1 MKAYEIIEGMNSG
14 LNSYVASVRA
24 VVAGAGSITSK
35 VKFEADSLNSAKYL
49 LYRIYGRENV
59 ISIQHA
65 LSEDDGVTKPLTPE
79 ELQVKSLTDKSA
91 RLKQQAKKTKSL
103 QKLQKAQQNYAQVS
117 SAVAKS
123 SMN

>member
-1 MKAYEIIEGMNSG
+1 MKAHEIIEGMNSG
-14 LNSYVASVRA
+14 LNAYVASVRA
-24 VVAGAGSITSK
+24 VVAGAGSVIGK
-35 VKFEADSLNSAKYL
+35 VKFEADSLTSAKYL

-59 ISIQHA
+59 LSIQHA
-65 LSEDDGVTKPLTPE
+65 LIEDDGDTKPLTPA

-91 RLKQQAKKTKSL
+91 QLKQQAKKTKSL

-123 SMN
+123 SMS

>member
-1 MKAYEIIEGMNSG
+1 MRAHEIIEGMNSG
-14 LNSYVASVRA
+14 LNAYVASVRA
-24 VVAGAGSITSK
+24 VVAGAGSVIGK

-65 LSEDDGVTKPLTPE
+65 LIEDDGVTKPLTPA

-91 RLKQQAKKTKSL
+91 QLKQQAKKTKSL

-123 SMN
+123 SMS

>member
-1 MKAYEIIEGMNSG
+1 MRAHEIIEGMNRG
-14 LNSYVASVRA
+14 LNAYVASVRA
-24 VVAGAGSITSK
+24 VVAGAGSISSK
-35 VKFEADSLNSAKYL
+35 VKIEADSLNSARYL

-59 ISIQHA
+59 FSIQEA
-65 LSEDDGVTKPLTPE
+65 LVEDGLTKPLTPA

-91 RLKQQAKKTKSL
+91 QLKQQAKKTKSL

-117 SAVAKS
+117 STAAKS

>member
-1 MKAYEIIEGMNSG
+1 MKAHEIIEGMNSG
-14 LNSYVASVRA
+14 LNAYVASVRA

-59 ISIQHA
+59 LSIQHA
-65 LSEDDGVTKPLTPE
+65 LIEDDGITKPFTPE

-91 RLKQQAKKTKSL
+91 QLKQQAKRTKSL

-117 SAVAKS
+117 STAAKS
-123 SMN
+123 SSL

>member
-1 MKAYEIIEGMNSG
+1 MKAHEIIEGMNSG
-14 LNSYVASVRA
+14 LNFYVASVRA
-24 VVAGAGSITSK
+24 VVAGAGSAIGK

-59 ISIQHA
+59 ISIQQA
-65 LSEDDGVTKPLTPE
+65 LIEDDGITKPLTPE
-79 ELQVKSLTDKSA
+79 EIQVKSLTDKSA
-91 RLKQQAKKTKSL
+91 QLKQQAKKTKSL

-117 SAVAKS
+117 STAAKS